1 MIMKKFIELEAEGQ
15 IMIGDDLVII
25 GKSPSDSQVVK
36 VEGILEAGDEV
47 GGTEEII
54 IDREL
59 NRYFITD
66 MYLKGESW
74 ADDVF
79 IIELVKD

>member
-1 MIMKKFIELEAEGQ
+1 MRDFIELKAKGQ

-25 GKSPSDSQVVK
+25 GKSPSDSQVVNVK
-36 VEGILEAGDEV
+36 DILEVGD
-47 GGTEEII
+47 TEEII
-54 IDREL
+54 IDHEL

-74 ADDVF
+74 ADDIF